1 MKTPILLSALLLS
14 GFSVGAQHAG
24 YNPQVIQAHQQSGR
38 TDGVSEF
45 EVAKAQVQAGAPSPI
60 RALQGADLVKLK
72 QDADQL
78 ATLAQLIPSDV
89 DQTTKGILPKDLD
102 QRLKRIEKLAKQ
114 LRSQISH

>member
-1 MKTPILLSALLLS
+1 
-14 GFSVGAQHAG
+14 
-24 YNPQVIQAHQQSGR
+24 
-38 TDGVSEF
+38 
-45 EVAKAQVQAGAPSPI
+45 
-60 RALQGADLVKLK
+60 VKLK